1 MDNAVLQIRIS
12 KKLKKQSMIVAE
24 NLGFTTSTLIKLFL
38 AHVVQY
44 RKIPFEIEEIPNA
57 KTAKILLQAEKEILA
72 GDTRNTYSFDNMD
85 KAIDFMKQY
94 VKSHKKNENRVKKTI
109 HPKTRASLTKHPKT
123 SIQTN
128 ITV

>member
-12 KKLKKQSMIVAE
+12 NKLKKDSMIVAE

-38 AHVVQY
+38 AHVVKK

-57 KTAKILLQAEKEILA
+57 KTSKILLQAEKEILS
-72 GDTRNTYSFDNMD
+72 GDKRNSYSFDNID

-94 VKSHKKNENRVKKTI
+94 VKSHKKNKNRIKKTI
-109 HPKTRASLTKHPKT
+109 SPKTGASLPKHSKT
-123 SIQTN
+123 SVQAN
-128 ITV
+128 LAV

>member
-38 AHVVQY
+38 AHVVDK

-57 KTAKILLQAEKEILA
+57 KTAKILLQAEKEIEA
-72 GDTRNTYSFDNMD
+72 GDLHNYVGFANMD
-85 KAIDFMKQY
+85 EAIAYMKEY
-94 VKSHKKNENRVKKTI
+94 VKKHNRRRTAKKRI
-109 HPKTRASLTKHPKT
+109 SPKTRHHSSHT
-123 SIQTN
+123 SID
-128 ITV
+128 